1 MSTNQKSRNIK
12 KKKSKK
18 SGEFIIALI
27 LKILAH
33 YDTYIQK
40 NHFRFFSLHFL
51 NIHKTMNWY
60 HIYYFLSVI
69 SLVSARYKPRSSSK
83 TKPKSSTGQKDEGSV
98 QNFMPQHPMI
108 ESHAGLTH
116 FIGGGLGN
124 FFGFF
129 YKKII
134 DFFLRLSVLDFNLIL
149 FF

>member
-1 MSTNQKSRNIK
+1 
-12 KKKSKK
+12 
-18 SGEFIIALI
+18 
-27 LKILAH
+27 
-33 YDTYIQK
+33 
-40 NHFRFFSLHFL
+40 
-51 NIHKTMNWY
+51 MNWY

-83 TKPKSSTGQKDEGSV
+83 SKPKSSTGQKDEGSV

-134 DFFLRLSVLDFNLIL
+134 DFFLRLSVLDFNLII

>member
-1 MSTNQKSRNIK
+1 MTHTYK
-12 KKKSKK
+12 
-18 SGEFIIALI
+18 
-27 LKILAH
+27 KILS
-33 YDTYIQK
+33 DS
-40 NHFRFFSLHFL
+40 SLHFL

-83 TKPKSSTGQKDEGSV
+83 TKPKSSTGHKDEGSV

-129 YKKII
+129 YKKNHR
-134 DFFLRLSVLDFNLIL
+134 FIL
-149 FF
+149 KTLCTGF